1 MEKIEIMWVQ
11 NEELSNTLNIQEGL
25 IFQDFP
31 FCYYSKIPYT
41 MGNIE
46 TTYVLQHS
54 DTYKV
59 KVNFKK
65 YVTLSRGDVYGVECS
80 VCPRYDECYVDNE
93 TDVWYKEVHGD
104 DTFSLYVKDSTG
116 VKWYIHE
123 YHEHIYSY
131 LGCFTAAALEPRRYV
146 VEDSKIRVKG
156 SPPFMRLGV
165 TRWYPG
171 FTVIDSLRD
180 SRVFIDVEKGENY
193 YAFAVYWH
201 GEPLELVETTVGR
214 RLPLL
219 KKYFAE

>member
-1 MEKIEIMWVQ
+1 
-11 NEELSNTLNIQEGL
+11 
-25 IFQDFP
+25 
-31 FCYYSKIPYT
+31 

-46 TTYVLQHS
+46 TTYVLQCN

-59 KVNFKK
+59 KANFTKP
-65 YVTLSRGDVYGVECS
+65 VTISGGGAYGVECM
-80 VCPRYDECYVDNE
+80 VCPRYEECADDKE
-93 TDVWYKEVHGD
+93 TDVWYKEVHD
-104 DTFSLYVKDSTG
+104 DGSFSIYVKDAAD

-123 YHEHIYSY
+123 YHEYAHSY
-131 LGCFTAAALEPRRYV
+131 VGCFTAAVLEPRRYI
-146 VEDSKIRVKG
+146 VEDGKIRVKG

-171 FTVIDSLRD
+171 FTVLDSLRD
-180 SRVFIDVEKGENY
+180 SRVFMDVEKGANY

-219 KKYFAE
+219 KNYFAGYL